1 MPSPTAVHRQ
11 VEKLTADFVGLGLCN
26 SQNFPSLRVDG
37 DFAEISYSGVTDLSF
52 VLKNQPY
59 RDMYQEL
66 VETRAY
72 NMLMVDG
79 AIIQLMYQFQNGELT
94 KHRLAF
100 FPSPDLD
107 EYQNNAEIY
116 ELDEIYAD
124 IVYRNIIAFPIRFD
138 FDGRQEVYQ
147 EIHHPKSHLTL
158 GQYKNCRIPV
168 HVPVTPYLFL
178 SFILRNFYNTAFKK
192 HSENITAFKDSFEE
206 CIFPAERSIFH
217 LSYVN

>member
-79 AIIQLMYQFQNGELT
+79 AIIQL
-94 KHRLAF
+94 
-100 FPSPDLD
+100 
-107 EYQNNAEIY
+107 
-116 ELDEIYAD
+116 
-124 IVYRNIIAFPIRFD
+124 
-138 FDGRQEVYQ
+138 
-147 EIHHPKSHLTL
+147 
-158 GQYKNCRIPV
+158 
-168 HVPVTPYLFL
+168 
-178 SFILRNFYNTAFKK
+178 
-192 HSENITAFKDSFEE
+192 
-206 CIFPAERSIFH
+206 
-217 LSYVN
+217 